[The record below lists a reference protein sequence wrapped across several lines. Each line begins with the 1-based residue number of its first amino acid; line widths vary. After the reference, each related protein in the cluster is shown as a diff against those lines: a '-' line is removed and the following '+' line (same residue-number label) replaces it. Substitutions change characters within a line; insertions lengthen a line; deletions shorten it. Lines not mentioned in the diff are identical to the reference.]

1 MQIKTKIGIETKVMK
16 EYRIK
21 VRKIIILA
29 NELFLLVSQMI
40 RVTLFKHNHIYI
52 SIQSINSV

>member
-29 NELFLLVSQMI
+29 NELFLLVFSND
-40 RVTLFKHNHIYI
+40 KSYI
-52 SIQSINSV
+52 I